1 MVIPTIAL
9 ANGSSLAE
17 YVDPSFKSIADMG
30 RLGIAFAVAVLTTAG
45 AEPSRAQ
52 SPRVLIIYDM
62 EGISGV
68 LAPSYER
75 YGAPEYPMGRE
86 ALTADVNAAIRGL
99 KSGGAGAVWV
109 EDGHGS
115 GNSQEPDLIVDKMD
129 KGASFDF
136 RDHRY
141 DPYSTGINGSFD
153 AIVCIGMH
161 ARARSSGFIAHTSTF
176 DVAWRVNGVDLTET
190 HIIAL
195 SAARWG
201 IPVIMVSGDNVLKD
215 QLALE
220 FPEVE
225 YATVKEAKSLTAAEA
240 VPRAEADQRIEKA
253 THDAIVKFVGGKYRP
268 YYLPGPYDFRLSF
281 RTSEQ
286 ARMAG
291 LTRGVA
297 EDGGLGVRFESPT
310 FIDGYVI
317 SKDVISQ
324 AMNPLPLLLRVLR
337 HQGDSAAVKQWIDL
351 IWGQIDPSTL
361 PAWALPTP
369 PNDQP
374 KRYYGDE

>member
-1 MVIPTIAL
+1 MANSLIRTI
-9 ANGSSLAE
+9 
-17 YVDPSFKSIADMG
+17 
-30 RLGIAFAVAVLTTAG
+30 GIVAFAGTAITG
-45 AEPSRAQ
+45 ALHAQ

-68 LAPSYER
+68 TTPSYER
-75 YGAPEYPMGRE
+75 YGAPEYPAGRE

-99 KSGGAGAVWV
+99 KAGGAGAIWV

-115 GNSQEPDLIVDKMD
+115 GNNQEPDILVDKMD

-141 DPYSTGINGSFD
+141 DPYYTGIDGSVD
-153 AIVCIGMH
+153 AIICIGMH
-161 ARARSSGFIAHTSTF
+161 ARARSTGFIAHTFTF

-190 HIIAL
+190 HIVAL

-215 QLALE
+215 QLPLD
-220 FPEVE
+220 FPQME
-225 YATVKEAKSLTAAEA
+225 YATVKETKSLSLADA

-253 THDAIVKFVGGKYRP
+253 AHDAMQKFIAGKFRP

-281 RTSEQ
+281 RNAEQ

-291 LTRGVA
+291 QTRGVA
-297 EDGGLGVRFESPT
+297 EDGALGVRFESAT
-310 FIDGYVI
+310 FIDGYII
-317 SKDVISQ
+317 SKDVITH
-324 AMNPLPLLLRVLR
+324 ALNPLPLLLRVLK
-337 HQGDSAAVKQWIDL
+337 HQGDSAAIKQWVDL
-351 IWGQIDPSTL
+351 LWQQVDPSTL
-361 PAWALPTP
+361 PAWSLPTP